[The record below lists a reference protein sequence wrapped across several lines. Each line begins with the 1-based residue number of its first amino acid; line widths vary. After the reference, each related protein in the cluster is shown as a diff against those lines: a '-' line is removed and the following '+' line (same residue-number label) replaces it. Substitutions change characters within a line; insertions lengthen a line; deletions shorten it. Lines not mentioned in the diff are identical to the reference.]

1 MNRFGILFGPFSIK
15 IQPQNRTYIKYK
27 IHEVA
32 AIFIVRLQDGDNF
45 SFFEYYFSA
54 NLDRIRYGLYDICIC
69 ARTSSPSEDVGSS
82 RYRKLCKIDVVLC
95 LYVVL
100 TCIFVYLF
108 SPAI

>member
-45 SFFEYYFSA
+45 RFS
-54 NLDRIRYGLYDICIC
+54 NIIFP
-69 ARTSSPSEDVGSS
+69 RTWIGYAMD
-82 RYRKLCKIDVVLC
+82 YM
-95 LYVVL
+95 
-100 TCIFVYLF
+100 IFVFVRGPHRLVKMSVAVGIVNYVK
-108 SPAI
+108 SM